1 MVKRLTWPIL
11 VVVFL
16 ALSAVAQNWMDARRR
31 VPQTFEE
38 TLYLN
43 SGEALKHAS
52 LGFDGLMA
60 DIYWIRTLLY
70 FGEKFEQQRGANQYF
85 DVGKL
90 ELLEPLLNI
99 TVELDPK
106 YVAAYRFG
114 AVFLPEINADAAT
127 RFAERGV
134 RNNPDEWRLYQDL
147 GFVQWRRNR
156 FREAAEA
163 YARGAR
169 LPGAP
174 AWMQTMPAL
183 MMVKGGDRETARE
196 IFLRLYEESDDPFI
210 RQVSE
215 EQLMLLD
222 QNLPQSH
229 RATEPEGKRERGTER
244 Q

>member
-1 MVKRLTWPIL
+1 MNMMNRWMWPIL

-31 VPQTFEE
+31 APLTVEE
-38 TLYLN
+38 TLYV
-43 SGEALKHAS
+43 SSSDALKRAS

-90 ELLEPLLNI
+90 GLLEPMLNI

-106 YVAAYRFG
+106 YIAAYRFG
-114 AVFLPEINADAAT
+114 AVFLPEINAGAAT
-127 RFAERGV
+127 RFIERGI

-147 GFVQWRRNR
+147 GFVQWRRNH

-163 YARGAR
+163 YARGSS

-174 AWMQTMPAL
+174 AWMRTMPAL
-183 MMVKGGDRETARE
+183 MLAKGGDRQTARE
-196 IFLRLYEESDDPFI
+196 MFLRLYEESDDPFI
-210 RQVSE
+210 KQVSE
-215 EQLMLLD
+215 EQLKLLD
-222 QNLPQSH
+222 D
-229 RATEPEGKRERGTER
+229 RRDR
-244 Q
+244 